1 MYSNLHF
8 TEHSMEDTIDK
19 VKRIKSPIN
28 DKIQQLG
35 EAMDILKQDITIL
48 GIRYKLLIFLFVF
61 LSTSL
66 LGASKSY
73 FLLVI
78 THACFVLLFI
88 L

>member
-19 VKRIKSPIN
+19 VKRIKSPIS

-48 GIRYKLLIFLFVF
+48 SIRYKLLIFLFVF

-78 THACFVLLFI
+78 THACLV
-88 L
+88 

>member
-48 GIRYKLLIFLFVF
+48 GIRYKLLIFLSRRDPFMGRLVD
-61 LSTSL
+61 L
-66 LGASKSY
+66 L
-73 FLLVI
+73 LLV
-78 THACFVLLFI
+78 
-88 L
+88 

>member
-1 MYSNLHF
+1 MCSNLHF

-19 VKRIKSPIN
+19 VKRIKSPVS

-66 LGASKSY
+66 LAY
-73 FLLVI
+73 LV
-78 THACFVLLFI
+78 
-88 L
+88 

>member
-19 VKRIKSPIN
+19 VKRIKSPIS

-48 GIRYKLLIFLFVF
+48 GKIRVV
-61 LSTSL
+61 
-66 LGASKSY
+66 AS
-73 FLLVI
+73 
-78 THACFVLLFI
+78 
-88 L
+88 